1 LRSALAA
8 VALLTRVP
16 VRGAKFEDS
25 ELAGS
30 AAWIPIVGAS
40 IGLVVGGSYAL
51 LSGII
56 TPLVAA
62 SLAVAIG
69 ILVTGALHEDGLAD
83 SADAFGG
90 GSDRAETIRIMKDPT
105 HGSYGV
111 IALVLSVGIRVASL
125 AAIEPMAALLTLP
138 AIHALARAGSVSLAS
153 VLPPATA
160 EGLGA
165 TLVRA
170 GVGRAA
176 LIGSVGAGRLSA
188 ALLGVWAAPFVVLAG
203 SVTFVVGRVAMR
215 RIRGFTGD
223 VLGAGEQLVEVG
235 LFVLAAALAERQM
248 LAPAPW
254 WT

>member
-16 VRGAKFEDS
+16 VAGAKFEDS

-30 AAWIPIVGAS
+30 AAWIPVVGAS

-51 LSGII
+51 FSGII

-62 SLAVAIG
+62 SLAVTVG

-83 SADAFGG
+83 SADAFGS
-90 GSDRAETIRIMKDPT
+90 GSDRAETMRIMKDPT

-111 IALVLSVGIRVASL
+111 IALVLSVGIRIASL
-125 AAIEPMAALLTLP
+125 AAIDPIAALLTLP
-138 AIHALARAGSVSLAS
+138 VIHALARAGSVALAG
-153 VLPPATA
+153 VLPPAAA

-170 GVGRAA
+170 DVGRAA
-176 LIGSVGAGRLSA
+176 LIGSGGAVIMSV
-188 ALLGVWAAPFVVLAG
+188 ALLGVWAVPFVVLAG
-203 SVTFVVGRVAMR
+203 SVTFLVGQVAMR

-223 VLGAGEQLVEVG
+223 VLGAGEQLVEIG
-235 LFVLAAALAERQM
+235 LFVLAAALAEARVV
-248 LAPAPW
+248 APAAW